1 MVLCNI
7 ANIERYYALNPLIK
21 AGIDYLNK
29 NLNAPAGRYEVVGD
43 DCFLL
48 MVDGTK
54 RSKSE
59 AKLEVHDKYIDV
71 QVVLDGH
78 ESFGYKARKDC
89 AASSGA
95 FDEGSD
101 IGFFE
106 DAPTTYI
113 DAVAGDALIFFPEDG
128 HAPLVG
134 EGKVRKAILKIK
146 A

>member
-7 ANIERYYALNPLIK
+7 ANIERYYALNPLIE
-21 AGIDYLNK
+21 AGIDYLSK

-71 QVVLDGH
+71 QVVLDGI

-95 FDEGSD
+95 FDKDSD

-113 DAVAGDALIFFPEDG
+113 DAVADDALIFFPEDG